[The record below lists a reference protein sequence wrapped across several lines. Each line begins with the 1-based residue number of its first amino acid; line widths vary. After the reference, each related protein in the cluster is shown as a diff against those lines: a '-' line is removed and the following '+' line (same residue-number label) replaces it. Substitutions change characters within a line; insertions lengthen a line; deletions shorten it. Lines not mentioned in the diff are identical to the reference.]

1 MTTANRAP
9 ADQLEALI
17 GEHPPEFRAVELR
30 LRDLIF
36 ELAPDAREYVDMGN
50 KLLGYASGTR
60 MSDLLFAII
69 VHRAHVNLQLADGAA
84 LPDPDGIVEG
94 TGKRIRHVKC
104 RSVEDVE
111 RPAVRR
117 LMEEQIAARR
127 PGRA

>member
-1 MTTANRAP
+1 MTDGNRAP
-9 ADQLEALI
+9 AAQLDALI
-17 GEHPPEFRAVELR
+17 GEHPAELRTIEMR

-36 ELAPDAREYVDMGN
+36 EIVPDAREYVDMGN

-69 VHRAHVNLQLADGAA
+69 VHKAHVNLQLADGAA
-84 LPDPDGIVEG
+84 LPDPEGIVEG

-104 RSVEDVE
+104 RSMEDVE

-117 LMEEQIAARR
+117 LLEEQVALRR
-127 PGRA
+127 D